1 MRGDLRLY
9 ALIDPERAGGRDL
22 AELAWLIARGG
33 ATLVQLRDKLSSTH
47 AMVETARAVRERLV
61 PLGVPLLVN
70 DPADVAFSAGA
81 RVGGLGRDGAV
92 VAAAPRLRALPPPH
106 PPPLPPPLPP
116 PAPP

>member
-47 AMVETARAVRERLV
+47 AMVETARAIRERLV

-70 DPADVAFSAGA
+70 DRADVAFAAGA
-81 RVGGLGRDGAV
+81 GGGDLGAGDKAGRGGPAGLR
-92 VAAAPRLRALPPPH
+92 PPPPTRALPPT
-106 PPPLPPPLPP
+106 PPPPR
-116 PAPP
+116 